1 MALQIFMCGILFHEG
16 YPTLEIFEVC
26 VLRQLIHK
34 ELLLESQLKT
44 SHLILPAF
52 VCNTIFYKSRQII
65 IDFGCLTATYICQ
78 SPTKGFSYSC
88 TNGRSGSLYSA
99 LLSTHFR
106 SCAVGHITL
115 GSPCVQPSHLNYT
128 YQNGYVASY
137 RRRCLR

>member
-1 MALQIFMCGILFHEG
+1 MALQIFMCSILFHEG

-52 VCNTIFYKSRQII
+52 VCNTIFYKFRQII
-65 IDFGCLTATYICQ
+65 IAFGCLTATCTYQFPI
-78 SPTKGFSYSC
+78 KGFSYSC
-88 TNGRSGSLYSA
+88 TNGRSDSRYST
-99 LLSTHFR
+99 LPSTHFR
-106 SCAVGHITL
+106 SCAAGYIAL
-115 GSPCVQPSHLNYT
+115 GSPCVPLSHLNYT
-128 YQNGYVASY
+128 YQNGNVASY